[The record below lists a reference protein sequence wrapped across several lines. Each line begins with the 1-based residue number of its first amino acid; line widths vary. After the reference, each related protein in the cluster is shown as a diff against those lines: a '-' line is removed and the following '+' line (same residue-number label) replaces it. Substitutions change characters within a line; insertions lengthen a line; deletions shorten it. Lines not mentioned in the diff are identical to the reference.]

1 MGRAPYFSALA
12 FVATI
17 GAALLSLGAS
27 LNYLGRTAHEVAVAA
42 TGVDG
47 RKPSFIDSLE
57 PLPPGSI
64 NAIMPLPGQQR
75 PAPPVTEATT
85 AALPP
90 PAAEA
95 ARAVPAPTPA
105 PAAELIAVATPQV
118 ATPQVEAAEPP
129 PASAASTAGRVM
141 LVTSGVNVR
150 DRPSNNSRVIGT
162 VPGGARV
169 AVTAEQQGWF
179 RVEGDGRSGWVY
191 RRFLR
196 PAN

>member
-1 MGRAPYFSALA
+1 MGRAPYLPALA

-17 GAALLSLGAS
+17 GAALLSLSAS
-27 LNYLGRTAHEVAVAA
+27 LTYLGRTAHDVAVAS

-47 RKPSFIDSLE
+47 RKPVFLESIE

-64 NAIMPLPGQQR
+64 NAITPLPGQQR
-75 PAPPVTEATT
+75 PAAPALPAATT
-85 AALPP
+85 AAVTAPVEAVAAP
-90 PAAEA
+90 ATPVAASAPAA
-95 ARAVPAPTPA
+95 PT
-105 PAAELIAVATPQV
+105 AELIAVATPQV
-118 ATPQVEAAEPP
+118 VATEPA
-129 PASAASTAGRVM
+129 PATTSAAGQRVM
-141 LVTSGVNVR
+141 LVTSGANVR

-162 VPGGARV
+162 VRGGARV
-169 AVTAEQQGWF
+169 AVTAEQQGWY